1 METHHLKRFFT
12 EITDFSK
19 KEFIFILSVIGF
31 VVVLKTGAYFY
42 TNQTKSYSFEVIERP
57 KGSFEGYD
65 ENQNNYQY
73 DKKTYNNNRW
83 DKANLFN
90 FDPNTIDEQGLLK
103 IGFSPKVAKIFLNY
117 RNKGGRFKTKED
129 VSKVFGV
136 SPKLYQHIE
145 NHIDID
151 PKNISTPTHSKPSFE
166 NTIIDINKA
175 NVEQLKSLYGIG
187 NYYAQKVVETR
198 EKIGCYVNIEQFRFI
213 CRMPDSTFDKIK
225 SRITLSNSM
234 IKKININKASKEALE
249 SHPFIAK
256 WQVEDILKHR
266 PIYGEA
272 DLLELYTFKNPKYR
286 NAMPYFEY

>member
-1 METHHLKRFFT
+1 METHHLKRFFA

-19 KEFIFILSVIGF
+19 KEIIFVLSVVFF
-31 VVVLKTGAYFY
+31 VVAIKIGAYFY
-42 TNQTKSYSFEVIERP
+42 TNQTKTFTYQVIERP
-57 KGSFEGYD
+57 KF
-65 ENQNNYQY
+65 NYQDYDDNKNTSHY
-73 DKKTYNNNRW
+73 DKKTYSNNRW
-83 DKANLFN
+83 DKSNLFD

-103 IGFSPKVAKIFLNY
+103 LGFSPKVAKIFINY

-145 NHIDID
+145 NYIIIN
-151 PKNISTPTHSKPSFE
+151 PKNISTTAHSKPTFE
-166 NTIIDINKA
+166 NTVIDINKA
-175 NVEQLKSLYGIG
+175 NVAQLKSLNGIG

-198 EKIGCYVNIEQFRFI
+198 EKIGSYVNVEQFRFI

-225 SRITLSNSM
+225 SRIAFSNLE
-234 IKKININKASKEALE
+234 IKKININKASKEVLE

-256 WQVEDILKHR
+256 WQVEDILKNR

>member
-19 KEFIFILSVIGF
+19 KEFIFILSVIF
-31 VVVLKTGAYFY
+31 LVAIIKIGAYFY

-57 KGSFEGYD
+57 KSTFENFEEKDFY
-65 ENQNNYQY
+65 EN
-73 DKKTYNNNRW
+73 KKSYSNNRW
-83 DKANLFN
+83 DKANLFT

-145 NHIDID
+145 NHIYIN
-151 PKNISTPTHSKPSFE
+151 PKNIVSPAVSKPSFE

-175 NVEQLKSLYGIG
+175 NVAQLKSLYGIG
-187 NYYAQKVVETR
+187 NYYAQKIVETR
-198 EKIGCYVNIEQFRFI
+198 EKIGSYINVEQFRFV
-213 CRMPDSTFDKIK
+213 CRMPDSTFDKMK
-225 SRITLSNSM
+225 SRITLTPSV
-234 IKKININKASKEALE
+234 IKKININKASKEDLE

-256 WQVEDILKHR
+256 WQVDDILKHR

-286 NAMPYFEY
+286 NAMPYFDY

>member
-19 KEFIFILSVIGF
+19 KEFIFILSVIF
-31 VVVLKTGAYFY
+31 LVAVIKIGAYFY

-57 KGSFEGYD
+57 KNAFENFEEKDFY
-65 ENQNNYQY
+65 EN
-73 DKKTYNNNRW
+73 KKSYSNNRW
-83 DKANLFN
+83 DKANLFT

-145 NHIDID
+145 NHIYIN
-151 PKNISTPTHSKPSFE
+151 PKNMVSPAVSKPSFE

-175 NVEQLKSLYGIG
+175 NVAQLKSLYGIG
-187 NYYAQKVVETR
+187 NYYAQKIVEAR
-198 EKIGCYVNIEQFRFI
+198 EKIGSYINVEQFRFV
-213 CRMPDSTFDKIK
+213 CRMPDSTFDKMK
-225 SRITLSNSM
+225 SRITLTPSV
-234 IKKININKASKEALE
+234 IKKININKASKEDLE

-256 WQVEDILKHR
+256 WQVEDILKNR

-286 NAMPYFEY
+286 NAMPYFDY

>member
-19 KEFIFILSVIGF
+19 KEFIFILSVIF
-31 VVVLKTGAYFY
+31 LVAIIKIGAYFY

-57 KGSFEGYD
+57 KSTFENFEEKDFY
-65 ENQNNYQY
+65 EN
-73 DKKTYNNNRW
+73 KKSYSNNRW
-83 DKANLFN
+83 DKANLFT

-145 NHIDID
+145 NHIFIN
-151 PKNISTPTHSKPSFE
+151 PKNMVSPAVSKPSFE

-175 NVEQLKSLYGIG
+175 NVAQLKSLYGIG
-187 NYYAQKVVETR
+187 NYYAQKIVETR
-198 EKIGCYVNIEQFRFI
+198 EKIGSYINVEQFRFV
-213 CRMPDSTFDKIK
+213 CRMPDSTFDKMK
-225 SRITLSNSM
+225 SRITLTPSV
-234 IKKININKASKEALE
+234 IKKININKASKEDLE

-256 WQVEDILKHR
+256 WQVDDILKHR

-286 NAMPYFEY
+286 NAMPYFDY

>member
-19 KEFIFILSVIGF
+19 KEFIFILSVIF
-31 VVVLKTGAYFY
+31 LVAVIKIGAYFY

-57 KGSFEGYD
+57 KSTFENFEEKDFY
-65 ENQNNYQY
+65 EN
-73 DKKTYNNNRW
+73 KKSYNNNRW
-83 DKANLFN
+83 DKANLFT

-145 NHIDID
+145 NHIFIN
-151 PKNISTPTHSKPSFE
+151 PKNMVSPAVSKPSFE

-175 NVEQLKSLYGIG
+175 NVAQLKSLYGIG
-187 NYYAQKVVETR
+187 NYYAQKIVETR
-198 EKIGCYVNIEQFRFI
+198 EKIGSYINVEQFRFV
-213 CRMPDSTFDKIK
+213 CRMPDSTFDKMK
-225 SRITLSNSM
+225 SRITLTPSI
-234 IKKININKASKEALE
+234 IKKININKASKEDLE

-286 NAMPYFEY
+286 NAMPYFDY

>member
-19 KEFIFILSVIGF
+19 KEFIFILSVIF
-31 VVVLKTGAYFY
+31 LVAIIKIGAYFY
-42 TNQTKSYSFEVIERP
+42 TNQTRSYSFEVIERP
-57 KGSFEGYD
+57 KNAFENFEEKDFY
-65 ENQNNYQY
+65 EN
-73 DKKTYNNNRW
+73 KKSYNNNRW

-145 NHIDID
+145 NHIYIN
-151 PKNISTPTHSKPSFE
+151 PKNMVSPAVSKPSFE

-175 NVEQLKSLYGIG
+175 NVAQLKSLYGIG
-187 NYYAQKVVETR
+187 KYYAQKIVETR
-198 EKIGCYVNIEQFRFI
+198 EKIGSYISIDQFRFV
-213 CRMPDSTFDKIK
+213 CRMPDSTFDKMK
-225 SRITLSNSM
+225 SRITLTPSV
-234 IKKININKASKEALE
+234 IKKININKASKEDLE
-249 SHPFIAK
+249 GHPFIAK
-256 WQVEDILKHR
+256 WQVEDILKNR

-286 NAMPYFEY
+286 NAMPYFDY

>member
-19 KEFIFILSVIGF
+19 KEFIFILSVIF
-31 VVVLKTGAYFY
+31 LVAIIKIGAYFY

-57 KGSFEGYD
+57 KSTFENFEEKDFY
-65 ENQNNYQY
+65 EN
-73 DKKTYNNNRW
+73 KKSYSNNRW
-83 DKANLFN
+83 DKANLFT

-145 NHIDID
+145 NHIFIN
-151 PKNISTPTHSKPSFE
+151 PKNMVSPAVSKPSFE

-175 NVEQLKSLYGIG
+175 NVAQLKSLYGIG
-187 NYYAQKVVETR
+187 NYYAQKIVDTR
-198 EKIGCYVNIEQFRFI
+198 EKIGSYISIDQFRFV
-213 CRMPDSTFDKIK
+213 CRMPDSTFDKMK
-225 SRITLSNSM
+225 SRITLTPSV
-234 IKKININKASKEALE
+234 IKKININKASKEDLE

-256 WQVEDILKHR
+256 WQVEDILKNR

-286 NAMPYFEY
+286 NAMPYFDY

>member
-19 KEFIFILSVIGF
+19 KEFIFILSVIF
-31 VVVLKTGAYFY
+31 LVAIIKIGAYFY

-57 KGSFEGYD
+57 KSTFENFEEKDFY
-65 ENQNNYQY
+65 EN
-73 DKKTYNNNRW
+73 KKSYNNNRW

-145 NHIDID
+145 NHIFIN
-151 PKNISTPTHSKPSFE
+151 PKNMVSPAVSKPSFE

-175 NVEQLKSLYGIG
+175 NVAQLKSLYGIG
-187 NYYAQKVVETR
+187 NYYAQKIVETR
-198 EKIGCYVNIEQFRFI
+198 EKIGSYINVEQFRFV
-213 CRMPDSTFDKIK
+213 CRMPDSTFDKMK
-225 SRITLSNSM
+225 SRITLTPSV
-234 IKKININKASKEALE
+234 IKKININKASKEDLE
-249 SHPFIAK
+249 GHPFIAK
-256 WQVEDILKHR
+256 WQVDDILKHR

-286 NAMPYFEY
+286 NAMPYFDY

>member
-19 KEFIFILSVIGF
+19 KEFIFILSVIF
-31 VVVLKTGAYFY
+31 LVAVIKIGAYFY

-57 KGSFEGYD
+57 KNAFENFEEKDFY
-65 ENQNNYQY
+65 EN
-73 DKKTYNNNRW
+73 KKSYSNNRW
-83 DKANLFN
+83 DKANLFT

-145 NHIDID
+145 NHIYIN
-151 PKNISTPTHSKPSFE
+151 PKNMVSPAVSKPSFE

-175 NVEQLKSLYGIG
+175 NVAQLKSLYGIG
-187 NYYAQKVVETR
+187 NYYAQKIVETR
-198 EKIGCYVNIEQFRFI
+198 EKIGSYINVEQFRFV
-213 CRMPDSTFDKIK
+213 CRMPDSTFDKMK
-225 SRITLSNSM
+225 SRITLTPSV
-234 IKKININKASKEALE
+234 IKKININKASKEDLE

-256 WQVEDILKHR
+256 WQVEDILKNR

-286 NAMPYFEY
+286 NAMPYFDY

>member
-19 KEFIFILSVIGF
+19 KEFIFILSVIF
-31 VVVLKTGAYFY
+31 LVAIIKIGAYFY

-57 KGSFEGYD
+57 KSTFENFEEKDFY
-65 ENQNNYQY
+65 EN
-73 DKKTYNNNRW
+73 KKSYNNNRW

-145 NHIDID
+145 NHIFIN
-151 PKNISTPTHSKPSFE
+151 PKNMVSPAVSKPSFE

-175 NVEQLKSLYGIG
+175 NVAQLKSLYGIG
-187 NYYAQKVVETR
+187 NYYAQKIVETR
-198 EKIGCYVNIEQFRFI
+198 EKIGSYINVEQFRFV
-213 CRMPDSTFDKIK
+213 CRMPDSTFDKMK
-225 SRITLSNSM
+225 SRITLTPSV
-234 IKKININKASKEALE
+234 IKKININKASKEDLE

-256 WQVEDILKHR
+256 WQVEDILKNR

-286 NAMPYFEY
+286 NAMPYFDY

>member
-19 KEFIFILSVIGF
+19 KEFIFILSVIF
-31 VVVLKTGAYFY
+31 LVAVIKIGAYFY

-57 KGSFEGYD
+57 KSTFENFEEKDFY
-65 ENQNNYQY
+65 EN
-73 DKKTYNNNRW
+73 KKSYANNRW
-83 DKANLFN
+83 DKSNLFT

-145 NHIDID
+145 NHIFIN
-151 PKNISTPTHSKPSFE
+151 PKNMVSPAVSKPSFE

-175 NVEQLKSLYGIG
+175 NVAQLKSLYGIG
-187 NYYAQKVVETR
+187 NYYAQKIVETR
-198 EKIGCYVNIEQFRFI
+198 EKIGSYINIEQFRFV
-213 CRMPDSTFDKIK
+213 CRMPDSTFDKMK
-225 SRITLSNSM
+225 SRITLTPSV
-234 IKKININKASKEALE
+234 IKKININKASKEDLE

-256 WQVEDILKHR
+256 WQVEDILKNR

-286 NAMPYFEY
+286 NAMPYFDY